1 MLTNK
6 ILLIDDDPEEL
17 ELLVDAISQV
27 DRNIDCVGASNCK
40 EGFEKL
46 NSSDGLPRY
55 IFLDLNMRPFQGKD
69 CLKQIKTHPVYSS
82 IPVFIYTASN
92 QESDMEETRKL
103 GAQMFITKP
112 DSMKDLKK
120 VLSYIVSEEW
130 KYNR

>member
-17 ELLVDAISQV
+17 EILVDAISFV
-27 DRNIDCVGASNCK
+27 DKSIDCVGASNCK
-40 EGFEKL
+40 EGFQML
-46 NSSDGLPRY
+46 NSSEGLPRY
-55 IFLDLNMRPFQGKD
+55 ILLDLNMRPYRGKD
-69 CLKQIKTHPVYSS
+69 CLKEIKKHPVYSS
-82 IPVFIYTASN
+82 IPVFVYTASN
-92 QESDMEETRKL
+92 QEADREETKKL

-120 VLSYIVSEEW
+120 VLSYIVSDEW